1 MKGNWNNLQKTLPDN
16 NQIGKL
22 VELKIAN
29 TKTSGYINVN
39 TNETCDVLFHIATGK
54 YGELFA
60 EITLKKKIIVLY
72 NGELFF
78 NFLSIK

>member
-39 TNETCDVLFHIATGK
+39 TSQEPMTKVTGLCLTSSDLTK
-54 YGELFA
+54 
-60 EITLKKKIIVLY
+60 
-72 NGELFF
+72 
-78 NFLSIK
+78 

>member
-1 MKGNWNNLQKTLPDN
+1 MRESRDFSRAEVSKKTLPDS

-39 TNETCDVLFHIATGK
+39 TNETCDILFHIASGK

-60 EITLKKKIIVLY
+60 EITLQKEDYSIIRWRTI
-72 NGELFF
+72 F
-78 NFLSIK
+78 

>member
-1 MKGNWNNLQKTLPDN
+1 MKGKWNNLQKTLPDI

-29 TKTSGYINVN
+29 TKTPGYINVN
-39 TNETCDVLFHIATGK
+39 TNETCDILFHIATSK

-60 EITLKKKIIVLY
+60 EITLQKEDYSIIQWRTI
-72 NGELFF
+72 FQ
-78 NFLSIK
+78 

>member
-1 MKGNWNNLQKTLPDN
+1 MGSVAIFCAYKTLPDS

-39 TNETCDVLFHIATGK
+39 TNETCDILFHIASGK

-60 EITLKKKIIVLY
+60 EITLQKEDYSIIQWRTI
-72 NGELFF
+72 F
-78 NFLSIK
+78 

>member
-1 MKGNWNNLQKTLPDN
+1 MKGKWNNLQKTLPDS

-39 TNETCDVLFHIATGK
+39 TNETCDILFHIATGK

-60 EITLKKKIIVLY
+60 EITLQKEDYSIIQWQTI
-72 NGELFF
+72 F
-78 NFLSIK
+78 